1 MRRLALVCGLVAL
14 LLACGTVEGPGAL
27 GPSPSAIA
35 SKLPQPI
42 AQPITRKDPGAQVA
56 WVWTYAG
63 EKRWLVAVDPAGAI
77 VAQLDDVALASAR
90 AFWRSADGAT
100 IFLAGASD
108 VRAYSALGGKLQ
120 RTYVNPASPPIASA
134 FSADGRW
141 LAVLSSGP
149 SPRLAIVDLR
159 SGATQTVPI
168 AHDPNAALPGLSG
181 QIANTIW
188 GTVAFGPDSASLYV
202 LTDWGGPARITAFA
216 LANDQLR
223 QTATVVD
230 GQSGRIPSCAGPAV
244 AATVSA
250 RANALVVF
258 CHVDG
263 AVWLVDPANLANV
276 TVVQADQPNPFW
288 LSPIFTPDGQLLYLH
303 QAPTFGDKMQVVD
316 LVSRKLLGPVTTPT
330 HVGDAGPFS
339 WRMPVAYA
347 GGTASTMPV
356 SPDGLKLYSGTADGV
371 AVLRIPDLKP
381 LARLAPGVSVDE
393 IWVSGDGRTLY
404 ATADAGKRLAVIA
417 EDGSAVKIVT
427 PPAQMGGFIASERG

>member
-1 MRRLALVCGLVAL
+1 
-14 LLACGTVEGPGAL
+14 
-27 GPSPSAIA
+27 
-35 SKLPQPI
+35 
-42 AQPITRKDPGAQVA
+42 
-56 WVWTYAG
+56 
-63 EKRWLVAVDPAGAI
+63 LVAVDPAGAI
-77 VAQLDDVALASAR
+77 LAQLDDVALASAR

-108 VRAYSALGGKLQ
+108 VRAYSAHGGKLQ

-134 FSADGRW
+134 CSPDARW
-141 LAVLSSGP
+141 LPVLSSAP
-149 SPRLAIVDLR
+149 SP
-159 SGATQTVPI
+159 
-168 AHDPNAALPGLSG
+168 
-181 QIANTIW
+181 
-188 GTVAFGPDSASLYV
+188 
-202 LTDWGGPARITAFA
+202 
-216 LANDQLR
+216 DQLR

-356 SPDGLKLYSGTADGV
+356 SPD
-371 AVLRIPDLKP
+371 
-381 LARLAPGVSVDE
+381 
-393 IWVSGDGRTLY
+393 
-404 ATADAGKRLAVIA
+404 
-417 EDGSAVKIVT
+417 
-427 PPAQMGGFIASERG
+427 